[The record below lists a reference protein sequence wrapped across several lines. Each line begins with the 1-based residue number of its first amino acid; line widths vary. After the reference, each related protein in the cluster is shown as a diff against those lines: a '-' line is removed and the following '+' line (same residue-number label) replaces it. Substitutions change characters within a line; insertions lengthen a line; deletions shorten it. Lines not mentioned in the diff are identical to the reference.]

1 MSEIK
6 TPAELE
12 TVDRLVA
19 IANACT
25 TRSIDP
31 MADSFGPIPIIR
43 RKALHAAA
51 AIMGIAPDK
60 EDMEDGTAEETL
72 SRAFNGRCGTCDR
85 IIPECTCG
93 TGLLPPPDVTLDM
106 LSAEYPEGEE

>member
-1 MSEIK
+1 MSTIK

-31 MADSFGPIPIIR
+31 MADSFGPIPVIR
-43 RKALHAAA
+43 RNALHAAA
-51 AIMGIAPDK
+51 EIMGIAPEQEGTK
-60 EDMEDGTAEETL
+60 EMSEETL
-72 SRAFNGRCGTCDR
+72 RREFNGRCGTCDR

-93 TGLLPPPDVTLDM
+93 TGLLPPADVTLDM
-106 LSAEYPEGEE
+106 LTDTYPEGEE